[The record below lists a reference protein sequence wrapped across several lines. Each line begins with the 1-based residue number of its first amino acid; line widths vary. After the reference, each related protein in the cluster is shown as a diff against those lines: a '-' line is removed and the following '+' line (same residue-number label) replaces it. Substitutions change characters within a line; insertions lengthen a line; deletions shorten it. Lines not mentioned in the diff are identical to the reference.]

1 MDQASGLL
9 EFPGHL
15 YICRV
20 RKSVA
25 PCPLGQPNVKSM
37 FSEVFIDILRITKL
51 GLFLG
56 YIVYRIR
63 YLLNMSVVDGCISTG
78 KSGKRSWKSNPNA
91 LLENDSHLPI
101 CCNSTGV
108 LSGSWHHPF
117 MTESSTLKLS

>member
-1 MDQASGLL
+1 MS
-9 EFPGHL
+9 
-15 YICRV
+15 
-20 RKSVA
+20 
-25 PCPLGQPNVKSM
+25 LGQPNVESM

-91 LLENDSHLPI
+91 LLETDSPLSI

-108 LSGSWHHPF
+108 LSGSWHILYDGVFNFKIVLARIDFKIHF
-117 MTESSTLKLS
+117 